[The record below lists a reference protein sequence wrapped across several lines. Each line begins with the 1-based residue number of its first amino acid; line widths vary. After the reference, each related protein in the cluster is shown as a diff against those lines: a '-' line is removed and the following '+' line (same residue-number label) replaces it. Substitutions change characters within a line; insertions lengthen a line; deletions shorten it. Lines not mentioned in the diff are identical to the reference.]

1 LKGSV
6 KSRELQAIGEEY
18 RKDSNDSFVSVVRSV
33 GEINKSLLVIASE
46 MTEHSKRSVGRAFEM
61 QAQLAKKA
69 YETYISEITKLGQM
83 VFAPWFLTRAA
94 ERLPDSSL
102 SEERAGSK
110 SGSPRTAAHRIATT
124 RKTGIAKLRRSSSKK
139 SKAKR

>member
-1 LKGSV
+1 M
-6 KSRELQAIGEEY
+6 SRELQAIGEEY

-33 GEINKSLLVIASE
+33 GEINKSLLGIASE

-83 VFAPWFLTRAA
+83 VFAPGSLLGRQSDCPIQVSLKKGLALKA
-94 ERLPDSSL
+94 DHDALPPT
-102 SEERAGSK
+102 E
-110 SGSPRTAAHRIATT
+110 
-124 RKTGIAKLRRSSSKK
+124 
-139 SKAKR
+139 

>member
-1 LKGSV
+1 M
-6 KSRELQAIGEEY
+6 SRELQAIGEEY
-18 RKDSNDSFVSVVRSV
+18 RKDSNDSFVSVVRSA
-33 GEINKSLLVIASE
+33 GEINRAYWELLPRS
-46 MTEHSKRSVGRAFEM
+46 EHSKRSVGRAFEM

-110 SGSPRTAAHRIATT
+110 SGSPRTAAHRVATT